1 MMHIGVVHYRIRST
15 GNAFDAVWYTTS
27 LSTKETGTG
36 IAKGDTSNGFP
47 GKYIISY
54 FRPDG
59 SEVGNF
65 ELTIEKTGPIYNL
78 SWNKDGEQLYV
89 GVGIDTSEGMAAGFR
104 KVE

>member
-15 GNAFDAVWYTTS
+15 GNAFDAVWHTTS
-27 LSTKETGTG
+27 SSTKETGTG
-36 IAKGDTSNGFP
+36 IAEGDTSNGFP
-47 GKYIISY
+47 GKYIITY
-54 FRPDG
+54 FGSDG

-78 SWNKDGEQLYV
+78 SWNKDGEQLYA
-89 GVGIDTSEGMAAGFR
+89 GVGIDTAEGMAAGFR

>member
-1 MMHIGVVHYRIRST
+1 MMHIGVVYYRIRST
-15 GNAFDAVWYTTS
+15 GNAVDAVWYSTS
-27 LSTKETGTG
+27 LGTKDTGTG

-47 GKYIISY
+47 GKYIITY

-65 ELTIEKTGPIYNL
+65 ELTIEKTGPIYDL
-78 SWNKDGEQLYV
+78 SWNKDGKQLFV